1 MSNDPRLLGFNPIVD
16 LMTRIKASG
25 NDWPKVRLAFDGEP
39 LQLKLSGHKARV
51 PGAVAL
57 TNGLSYHDKVN
68 QLFYGDISPSGTFSP
83 AAAARRQPKEKK
95 RALWSLMTRLKN
107 GEAEQVFAEFG
118 KKFGTCCLCGRELT
132 NEESV
137 ELGIGPICR
146 ERAFG

>member
-1 MSNDPRLLGFNPIVD
+1 MTNTALQGFDEVVD
-16 LMTRIKASG
+16 LMNRIKASG
-25 NDWPKVRLAFDGEP
+25 NDWPKVRLDFDGEP

-51 PGAVAL
+51 PGAIAL

-68 QLFYGDISPSGTFSP
+68 QLFYGDISPSGAFSP
-83 AAAARRQPKEKK
+83 AAAARRLPQEKK
-95 RALWSLMTRLKN
+95 KALWSLLTRLK
-107 GEAEQVFAEFG
+107 GGQAEAVFAEYG

-132 NEESV
+132 NAESV